1 MINEQGIANILND
14 DSFKE
19 AMDDLKQ
26 MHVEMIINS
35 DVDEEKAREICY
47 LRITTI
53 NEIMSHLQSI
63 ADGKKINDKK
73 WNI

>member
-1 MINEQGIANILND
+1 MNHESIANILND

-26 MHVEMIINS
+26 MHIDMLINS
-35 DVDEEKAREICY
+35 DVEDKTAREVCY

-53 NEIMSHLQSI
+53 NEIMAHLQSI
-63 ADGKKINDKK
+63 ADQQKIDNKRWK
-73 WNI
+73 I